1 MTAGIG
7 SIGSLDTSLEVEL
20 HHASLNIPGSISQL
34 LHKAGPSNELAN
46 MDLFRT
52 FAVLLV
58 FIGHLFV
65 FLRIRGLGDIG
76 HLGVLFFFVHTSLVL
91 MLSMDRL
98 GLTGSSLYGVF
109 VLRRV
114 FRIYP
119 LSVLGVVVALALH
132 VPSAPWL
139 GGYVFPGWYAVLSN
153 ILLIQNIAGDGSIIC
168 VLWSLPFEIQ
178 MYAFLPIS
186 YIFLSRF
193 RSIRAVSLIWLA
205 VSVVAALEYFVRAG
219 SVDREFILSRYA
231 PCFLAGVFAW
241 RLMARRRRLRPATL
255 WPIALIVLIT
265 LYRLEDAFRVYGS
278 NWMFALGGRSEMTTN
293 NGCHTMW
300 I

>member
-91 MLSMDRL
+91 VLSMDRL
-98 GLTGSSLYGVF
+98 GLTDSSLYGVF
-109 VLRRV
+109 LLRRV

-168 VLWSLPFEIQ
+168 ASGQFAHHRNFSGARIGTRRFSSLPLHRTPGHSTRKAAQ
-178 MYAFLPIS
+178 H
-186 YIFLSRF
+186 
-193 RSIRAVSLIWLA
+193 SLHHDWF
-205 VSVVAALEYFVRAG
+205 S
-219 SVDREFILSRYA
+219 
-231 PCFLAGVFAW
+231 
-241 RLMARRRRLRPATL
+241 RLR
-255 WPIALIVLIT
+255 
-265 LYRLEDAFRVYGS
+265 S
-278 NWMFALGGRSEMTTN
+278 
-293 NGCHTMW
+293 
-300 I
+300 